1 VLFIAQNY
9 RKIMRNV
16 LFIFILIVWQWML
29 SAQQSGEKLV
39 AAAAN
44 PNVSKLALQAPRDV
58 VASDGTYDKFVL
70 IRWEPSENATTYK
83 VFRTNSPKATS
94 LQEIS
99 NAWQKSTWLCDYS
112 ALPNVDYYYTVVA
125 SNGKEVSSTSMLDKG
140 FLKKSGPMVIE
151 ERELLADADVYG
163 AQKQLFLLIAE
174 AVPDRTVYTAGATVQ
189 LDINFQNIFD
199 QPTPRS
205 EIRYFLSEDA
215 ILDWNDR
222 ALGMKSLSGVPAN
235 ARFTLIEKINL
246 PNNLLSG
253 NYHII
258 IVSSTE
264 GAVLSSKTAVAPIK
278 IVN

>member
-1 VLFIAQNY
+1 
-9 RKIMRNV
+9 
-16 LFIFILIVWQWML
+16 ML
-29 SAQQSGEKLV
+29 LAQQSGERLV

-44 PNVSKLALQAPRDV
+44 PNVSKPALQAPRDV

-125 SNGKEVSSTSMLDKG
+125 SNGKEVSPTGTLDKG

-151 ERELLADADVYG
+151 ERELLANADVYG

-174 AVPDRTVYTAGATVQ
+174 AVPDRTTYTAGATVR

-205 EIRYFLSEDA
+205 EIRYFLSEDT
-215 ILDWNDR
+215 ILDWNDQ

-235 ARFTLIEKINL
+235 ARFALIEQIIL
-246 PNNLLSG
+246 PADLLPG
-253 NYHII
+253 NYHLI
-258 IVSSTE
+258 IVSSAE

-278 IVN
+278 IVNE

>member
-1 VLFIAQNY
+1 
-9 RKIMRNV
+9 MRNLLLV
-16 LFIFILIVWQWML
+16 FIIIIWQWTL
-29 SAQQSGEKLV
+29 SAQQPGAKLATAV
-39 AAAAN
+39 AN
-44 PNVSKLALQAPRDV
+44 QNTGKPALQAPRDV

-70 IRWEPSENATTYK
+70 VRWEPSENATTYK

-125 SNGKEVSSTSMLDKG
+125 SNGKEVSPTGTLDKG
-140 FLKKSGPMVIE
+140 FLKKASSMAIE

-163 AQKQLFLLIAE
+163 AQKQLFLLIAD
-174 AVPDRTVYTAGATVQ
+174 AVPDRATYTTGATVQ

-205 EIRYFLSEDA
+205 EIRYFLSEDTV
-215 ILDWNDR
+215 LDWNDEP
-222 ALGMKSLSGVPAN
+222 LGMKSLSGVPAN
-235 ARFTLIEKINL
+235 ARFAMTEQITL
-246 PNNLLSG
+246 PDNLLPG
-253 NYHII
+253 NYHLI
-258 IVSSTE
+258 IVSSAE

-278 IVN
+278 IINE